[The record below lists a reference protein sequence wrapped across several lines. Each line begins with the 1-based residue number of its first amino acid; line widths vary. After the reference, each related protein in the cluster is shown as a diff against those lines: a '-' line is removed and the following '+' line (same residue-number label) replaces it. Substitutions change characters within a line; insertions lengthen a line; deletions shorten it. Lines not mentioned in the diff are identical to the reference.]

1 MLPNVRR
8 QRQGVAFPER
18 CLTIRLLT
26 WTTYPSLSCGLG
38 VAVGLTGMRHPVI
51 GTTV

>member
-8 QRQGVAFPER
+8 QRQGVAFPVA
-18 CLTIRLLT
+18 LPDHQALNMDHLPFIKL
-26 WTTYPSLSCGLG
+26 GLG